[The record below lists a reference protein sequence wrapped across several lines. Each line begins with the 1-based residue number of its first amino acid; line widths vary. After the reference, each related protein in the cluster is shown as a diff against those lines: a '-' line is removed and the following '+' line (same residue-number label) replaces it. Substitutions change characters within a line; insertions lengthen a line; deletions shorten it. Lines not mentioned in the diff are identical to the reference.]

1 MSSIV
6 DDRLNKLKDKVIF
19 PLKIKFDKNKLLKE
33 SSLVRYNAINV
44 KNLER
49 YRRLGFIGKN
59 DSISY
64 DVEDKNWFN
73 NQKDW
78 KISSKVEDNPN
89 TESYRLHEMFK
100 DVLEVDNL
108 EPRFLTQKRGT
119 NAHYHIDGET
129 KCAINFLVRG
139 GQTPIS
145 FKNVG
150 NFFYDV
156 ALINTHHLH
165 SVPEQK
171 GNDRVLFKLRINQMT
186 YDNAKEKLI
195 AKNL

>member
-33 SSLVRYNAINV
+33 SSLVRYNAINE

>member
-100 DVLEVDNL
+100 DVLKVDNL